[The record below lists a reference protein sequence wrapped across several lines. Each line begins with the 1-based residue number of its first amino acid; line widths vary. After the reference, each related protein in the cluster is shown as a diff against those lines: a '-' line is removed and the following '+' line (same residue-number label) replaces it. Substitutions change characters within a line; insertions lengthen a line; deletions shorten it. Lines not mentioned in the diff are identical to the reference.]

1 MSTPGPDLAPLSRK
15 AFTLKEIGFEDLKA
29 WDADDHAAAFNTFL
43 KSVKQLHTLLTQ
55 RPSNETAL
63 TRTQSKQAL
72 LTAVNATLEIA
83 PDIERPQ
90 AKAFFERYFRPHR
103 VMQDISPGLVTGYFE
118 PELRGSC
125 RQHGSFQI
133 PVHKRPVDLVNLVE
147 DSKRGTTQN
156 HLTHARKTRNGHE
169 PFPTRQQIECGA
181 LSGQNLEIVYLE
193 DPVDKFFMQIQGSGL
208 IELDDGTTLRLTY
221 DGKNG
226 HPYTSLG
233 RHLIQSGEFTNET
246 MTVETLGQWLRSDS
260 KRAQEAMW
268 KNKSYV
274 FFRKLNPDEAD
285 GPLGVDKTTLVPGR
299 SMAVDTSFHPLGTP
313 IYVEAPN
320 LDTFATG
327 SDQTASSRGFSRL
340 MIAQDVG
347 SAITGPE
354 RGDIFYGTGNAAGN
368 RAGETKHHATF
379 TVLLPVLPN
388 ETNEKGGKA

>member
-1 MSTPGPDLAPLSRK
+1 MSSPGIPPQSSEIFA
-15 AFTLKEIGFEDLKA
+15 LKRIGFSDLKG
-29 WDADDHAAAFNTFL
+29 WDEDDHAAAFNTYL
-43 KSVKQLHTLLTQ
+43 KSCEHLKPQFSTPVT
-55 RPSNETAL
+55 NEIAPN
-63 TRTQSKQAL
+63 RKPAKQAL
-72 LTAVNATLEIA
+72 EGAVDAALKIA
-83 PDIERPQ
+83 PGIESAPAR
-90 AKAFFERYFRPHR
+90 AFFERYFQPHR
-103 VMQDISPGLVTGYFE
+103 VTQNLSPGLVTGYFE
-118 PELRGSC
+118 PELRGSR
-125 RQHGSFQI
+125 RQHGPYQI
-133 PVHKRPVDLVNLVE
+133 PVHKRPDDLVNMVA
-147 DSKRGTTQN
+147 DSKRGSAQN
-156 HLTHARKTRNGHE
+156 RLTHARKTKTGLE
-169 PFPTRQQIECGA
+169 PYSTRRQIESGA

-193 DPVDKFFMQIQGSGL
+193 DPVDKFFMQIQGSDL
-208 IELDDGTTLRLTY
+208 IKLDDGTTLRLTY

-246 MTVETLGQWLRSDS
+246 MTLETLGQWLRSDS
-260 KRAQEAMW
+260 KRALEAMW

-299 SMAVDTSFHPLGTP
+299 SMAVDTSFHPLGAP